1 MGKGYL
7 SHNNAHVVYSGTRA
21 TVRHARHGDPDPS
34 AVAIV
39 NRRMPRGLG
48 NVLTNANNIKRKGAR
63 TNVKKP
69 ERERTDAHKSEKK
82 NARMHVGWVSVL
94 SVAYG

>member
-1 MGKGYL
+1 M
-7 SHNNAHVVYSGTRA
+7 VYSGTRA

-48 NVLTNANNIKRKGAR
+48 NGPTDAKNLERAR
-63 TNVKKP
+63 TDVKKP
-69 ERERTDAHKSEKK
+69 ERERTDTQKSERK
-82 NARMHVGWVSVL
+82 NAGMHVGWVSVL
-94 SVAYG
+94 SAAYG